1 MSDNVEPKEEY
12 LAFPLTFDHPQSN
25 QRYVHTGMTLRDYFA
40 AKAMQSILTHQQVM
54 SGLNVDMASTVPAIA
69 FRIADIMMKVR
80 DESE

>member
-12 LAFPLTFDHPQSN
+12 LAFPLTFDHPQNN

-40 AKAMQSILTHQQVM
+40 AKIVQSLVINNKGYVEPHHFE
-54 SGLNVDMASTVPAIA
+54 LNARTAYA
-69 FRIADIMMKVR
+69 QADAMMKVR